1 MGIVSRLRWVRVFVV
16 VVLVGVGVWVFG
28 GVGGRGRVLVAW
40 ASAGTSVGG
49 SSYVVPSGAVVVSP
63 SGSDSA
69 VGSVGAP
76 LRTLGR
82 AIAVAGSGSTIVLRA
97 GSYHE
102 SVVIPS
108 SKRLTVQSWPGE
120 AVWLDGSVPVSGWS
134 ASGGLWRTAWSVKF
148 DHSPTYTRGASDNT
162 AANWG
167 FVNPAYPMAAHPDQ
181 VWVGGV
187 AQRQMASKSQVG
199 AGSFYYDEAGKT
211 LWLGT
216 NPSGTSVRASSLV
229 QAMRIDSASSV
240 VRGLGIRRFA
250 PSVPDMGAVTVEKPN
265 VTVENVA
272 ITDSATTALHVGAGS
287 STISGVTLRNVYV
300 ANSGMLGISATYADG
315 LTLDQ
320 VVSEHNNVEHF
331 NTAPV
336 SGGFKI
342 ARTRGISITNS
353 VFRNNDGPG
362 VWIDE
367 SSYNVTIDHNDV
379 RDNTKH
385 GIVARDLGQGRGH
398 EQHRRRQR
406 RVRHQGEQHQLG
418 HRLEQHVRRQRRPQH
433 QPRARHPP
441 PTSATTAGRDKRQP
455 FPDPTMTW
463 LLGPVTVN
471 NNTIANQHGGT
482 CLLCVEDYSQQRS
495 AAQIGVTANNDRYT
509 QPPSSIPYLIVWSR
523 GPGNPDVYNT
533 LTSFHTA
540 TGQEANGTMINST
553 DLPTT
558 TTTKAT
564 TTTKPTATTQPTVTT
579 QPTTTT
585 TKPKATTTT
594 TKPPAQPDGQPAV
607 VASDTFDRAIWD
619 GFGTA
624 DEGGAWTTS
633 PPASFSVWSGDGS
646 HRRST
651 GRGPGGATSVRSRRP
666 ATSGPTSRSTRCRAV
681 AGRTSR

>member
-1 MGIVSRLRWVRVFVV
+1 MSAGGGDRDDRSPRRRALVRGCRAVLMPGLRWVRVFVV

-385 GIVARDLGQGRGH
+385 GIVLEISAKAEVTNNTVADNGGFGIKVNNTSSVTVSNNTFDGNDDRSINLVQDT
-398 EQHRRRQR
+398 RQ
-406 RVRHQGEQHQLG
+406 
-418 HRLEQHVRRQRRPQH
+418 
-433 QPRARHPP
+433 

-558 TTTKAT
+558 TTRPAMHAPQRRRGPSARRPARAGRWCTGLRRPT
-564 TTTKPTATTQPTVTT
+564 PTARPGRQCP
-579 QPTTTT
+579 
-585 TKPKATTTT
+585 ATWSRRTC
-594 TKPPAQPDGQPAV
+594 A
-607 VASDTFDRAIWD
+607 
-619 GFGTA
+619 
-624 DEGGAWTTS
+624 AW
-633 PPASFSVWSGDGS
+633 
-646 HRRST
+646 
-651 GRGPGGATSVRSRRP
+651 RSRR
-666 ATSGPTSRSTRCRAV
+666 GCSTRARRS
-681 AGRTSR
+681 GS